1 LLPSNNF
8 NDDDDDGVFLC
19 CGILEEPHH
28 TDFLTTGTPAAPAK
42 TTTSTIMSPLGFLPG
57 SKNNNNSTHSSTS
70 RDGKQAS
77 SINMHHPHHSSPDLG
92 GLVGQWAV
100 SAGQTMRTWTAKR
113 YGLPDK
119 TVASQI
125 LMYRQLLHT
134 SCRPGLKLSRPY
146 QATPAQKAVQH
157 MPWWEK
163 QTDESTGR
171 IIDMEETGKMIIS
184 YDNLITRLW
193 NVGTTTTCDDRM
205 DRHNQSSSLS
215 AAEAEP
221 PPIPHEYWVSRLGF
235 QQPDPVTDFRSGGIL
250 SLAMM
255 VWIVESCPHVY
266 HRFCRH
272 HHHIHNPDPASVLPF
287 GITSINVTGMMSKFL
302 MLSKSTDRMDA
313 LLSQK
318 PFWNMFSDP
327 NALLACQ
334 ELALD
339 MLADVV
345 QEIDAVRRCEQ
356 QQQQHATMALV
367 DVVGENQST
376 NNPSHPD
383 EQTSGTTTTTT
394 TTTATT
400 SSADL
405 HHHMVTVFDFSH
417 ILSVTERRVE
427 YDLLG
432 AGPVSVKELRL
443 IHKKIQIK
451 YKQQLEKKLERIRNI
466 NQNNNNNPSYS
477 TPEKATAESPTD
489 ENVIS
494 SSPSS
499 SSMVDRNMTTSNKQQ
514 HQVLKQ
520 ASDLGATVAAS
531 GIGAAVAAGSWFS
544 KVRNGGTPTSSLSTT
559 PQTPRIETD
568 PNNIRGSETIAED
581 GINASSSVSSNQNH
595 HPPSTATKD
604 DLFDG
609 WTGVDRMSEHIS
621 TFSIGDDDEDVL
633 L

>member
-1 LLPSNNF
+1 VDTKNSKDEEEVLF
-8 NDDDDDGVFLC
+8 C

-28 TDFLTTGTPAAPAK
+28 TDFLTTSIAPPAK
-42 TTTSTIMSPLGFLPG
+42 TFTMSPLGFLPG
-57 SKNNNNSTHSSTS
+57 SKNNNKQSS
-70 RDGKQAS
+70 S
-77 SINMHHPHHSSPDLG
+77 SSSMDMHHHNHPPSSAPDLG

-146 QATPAQKAVQH
+146 QATPAQRAVQH

-163 QTDESTGR
+163 QIDEHTGR
-171 IIDMEETGKMIIS
+171 IIGMEETGKMIIS
-184 YDNLITRLW
+184 YDNLIARLW
-193 NVGTTTTCDDRM
+193 TVGT
-205 DRHNQSSSLS
+205 SSSDPDTTAS
-215 AAEAEP
+215 SMMMTMTSSP

-272 HHHIHNPDPASVLPF
+272 QNQHNHNPDPASVLPF

-356 QQQQHATMALV
+356 QAKLAIANESTTDPSDGPNEETTNAT
-367 DVVGENQST
+367 ETTKST
-376 NNPSHPD
+376 TLNPH
-383 EQTSGTTTTTT
+383 
-394 TTTATT
+394 
-400 SSADL
+400 L
-405 HHHMVTVFDFSH
+405 VTVFDFSH

-432 AGPVSVKELRL
+432 AGPVSVKEMRM
-443 IHKKIQIK
+443 IHKKLQIK
-451 YKQQLEKKLERIRNI
+451 YKQQLEKKLERI
-466 NQNNNNNPSYS
+466 QHTHSPNNSNNNPSYS
-477 TPEKATAESPTD
+477 TPEKATVESITAEND
-489 ENVIS
+489 FS
-494 SSPSS
+494 SSQSS
-499 SSMVDRNMTTSNKQQ
+499 SADRNMNSKQP

-520 ASDLGATVAAS
+520 ASDLGAAVAAS
-531 GIGAAVAAGSWFS
+531 GIGAAVAAGSWLS
-544 KVRNGGTPTSSLSTT
+544 KVRNGGTPTSSSTT
-559 PQTPRIETD
+559 PVETKTDTITFENDNTIDTVADGKTAMAETSSTP
-568 PNNIRGSETIAED
+568 SH
-581 GINASSSVSSNQNH
+581 NAS
-595 HPPSTATKD
+595 AD